1 MNRQKKYLTKA
12 LNVVLCSVL
21 TCSLWAGALP
31 VSKAS
36 ADSAAPILV
45 NVNNNQMDFSTLAK
59 VSGTDKAQ
67 GAVYRYSNVLQSGS
81 VNVDALVSIT
91 KLNNLVINELDV
103 PDTNSAQLN
112 KRFNPK
118 LTTSSGDGSA
128 DYEVDFVLS
137 GTNTPVA
144 LYNFYTTIIDVDG
157 SSETQREFAQL
168 GGYTRYT
175 KDQTSGLVISSDSQT
190 GRTEFKGI
198 PSNLDNVSFDNTAS
212 VIASYEA
219 PVSSI
224 AVTLGIKG
232 TLSQRLFSVNFG
244 APGGTFTT
252 PVVQP
257 NPQSPTITAAIADN
271 QGKLSPADATIDL
284 NKVAISGTTG
294 AEPGQTVNLVVVDSS
309 GDTHTYTALV
319 QSDKKYLAEIDVTS
333 FPAGTLSVS
342 ASVVNQLGNP
352 SVPAKDQSTLF
363 KVLNAPVPS
372 INGTTVS
379 WAAVPHAI
387 GYNVK
392 IEDSKGELIGSIRD
406 NGTSTTF
413 DLSDIEPASGTYQVY
428 VRAVADEESLYL
440 PSEWTSGQSVTYT
453 SPLDPKA
460 EPVVKKAPQ
469 YEPLEFKA
477 GDFQNSFGKLDGSP
491 NGNNLSAIRIDSL
504 PDASAGQL
512 MLNGTAVTAGDE
524 IKLADIGDLEFVP
537 VAEGFTGSVQFAW
550 NGKDGTQYASAASNV
565 TLNANHAPVLAQI
578 VKETPKNVDVTFTNS
593 EFAEDA
599 YSDADGPMEAMS
611 AIRIESLPETGR
623 LMLGNEEVELKQVI
637 FASDLNQ
644 LTYVWPADVTKASFT
659 WSATDGTEYAKV
671 ASTVKMTVNLPP
683 EAGLVHRTALSGANV
698 PFGLGDFAV
707 SPFYEDAE
715 GDALHHVV
723 IHLPADFALQG
734 QLSYGPQG
742 SEVVLTP
749 GIANSVPA
757 SSLSQ
762 LVFVPNPE
770 LPNGSTVTF
779 PWTANDGKQNS
790 ETDGTV
796 EIAFNGIP
804 SAASELIDVEEGTT
818 SAPIVLK
825 GTDKETEGSLLTYQV
840 VNQPARGTLQPQ
852 DGDASGSLY
861 TYVPNESFLGTDSF
875 DFTVTDADS
884 QVSQSAKF
892 TIRFNKTLNGWVG
905 ETEGSPS
912 TVYAI
917 PGQALKLNAKTSLL
931 AQSATATVDGDAVP
945 LTLVNVDTYATDGYK
960 LWEKTNYL
968 LPADMTAGEH
978 TVSFDSKGAEDSVLP
993 GEQNLTDNV
1002 FKIAVYTMALT
1013 ANPAKIIGDGVSTTE
1028 LKAVLTDENGQP
1040 VVDSEV
1046 VFSVPSGD
1054 GTFVGPDHVRTD
1066 SNGVAKT
1073 TYRSAKITS
1082 NQEQQVD
1089 VWAETLDV
1097 AKGIHAKGKITVT
1110 FQPATISGVVTQGAD
1125 NRKVAGASVR
1135 VTLDLDGDHVI
1146 TPGVDFDE
1154 TVVTDENGAYSIA
1167 VPEGGRTYTIEVMQT
1182 ILIGGT
1188 PKQVS
1193 YKQTAEVGQT
1203 NGTNPENYNSTKTAT
1218 GIVLQKQPDGGTSV
1232 LSADMAAK
1240 TKVYLKNAATGEYV
1254 QENGH
1259 RKAFP
1264 AQTDGV
1270 FSAEGLALGS
1280 YTMEVV
1286 YEVRANEELV
1296 IQRNEVNVAA
1306 DGEMNISE
1314 TLVDPYGDITDG
1326 ANGAAVEG
1334 AQVTLYYA
1342 NTARNGSKGG
1352 TTVTLPA
1359 IPGFAPNDNAS
1370 PVQMS
1375 DAAGFYAYMVY
1386 PHTDYY
1392 LVVSKSGY
1400 QTYTSPVI
1408 PVETDIVRHNVSLQR
1423 VSASPTPVTV
1433 QTPAPTPAVDL
1444 KPAVSIK
1451 PDRNLVEEGS
1461 TSTIVIDY
1469 KQNGSSAL
1477 TGGTLTVKLPA
1488 GVEVIDAN
1496 GGKLEGDTVTWTV
1509 EALASGQSGSR
1520 KLQVKWPQL
1529 AQAEQGMELTASFAS
1544 GSLQAATASSNAK
1557 IQIYSNRFGSL
1568 EHKRY
1573 ILGYPDLQFKPTHN
1587 LTRAELAAITARL
1600 TEKASV
1606 IGSVSYKDV
1615 PNTHWAAD
1623 YIAIAT
1629 AQGYFSGYNDGTFR
1643 PDAPVT
1649 RAELAAVMAKFLS
1662 LSSTA
1667 GADEHFTDIHGHWAE
1682 NAIEQLYGGHFL
1694 NGYVDSTFRPNNRIT
1709 RAEAVT
1715 MINRMLFR
1723 GPLTGLEVQFPDVP
1737 ATYWAF
1743 GDVQEAT
1750 QSHES
1755 TRTADGEVWGR
1766 TLQGEM
1772 R

>member
-21 TCSLWAGALP
+21 TCSLWAGTLP

-36 ADSAAPILV
+36 ANAAAPILV

-67 GAVYRYSNVLQSGS
+67 GAVYRYSNVLQSS
-81 VNVDALVSIT
+81 NVNVDALVSIT
-91 KLNNLVINELDV
+91 NLNNLSINELDV
-103 PDTNSAQLN
+103 PDANSAQLN

-118 LTTSSGDGSA
+118 LTTSNGDGSA
-128 DYEVDFVLS
+128 DYKVDFVVS
-137 GTNTPVA
+137 GTNDPVA
-144 LYNFYTTIIDVDG
+144 LYNFYTTIIDIDG
-157 SSETQREFAQL
+157 SSSTQREFAQL

-175 KDQTSGLVISSDSQT
+175 KDQTSGLTISSSPDT

-198 PSNLDNVSFDNTAS
+198 TTNLNDVSFDNTAS

-257 NPQSPTITAAIADN
+257 NPQSPTISASIADN
-271 QGKLSPADATIDL
+271 EGKLSPEDATIDL
-284 NKVAISGTTG
+284 SKVAISGTTG
-294 AEPGQTVNLVVVDSS
+294 AEPGQTVNLVVTDSS
-309 GDTHTYTALV
+309 GATHTYTALV
-319 QSDKKYLAEIDVTS
+319 QSDKKYATEIDVTS

-352 SVPAKDQSTLF
+352 SVPYKDQSTLL
-363 KVLNAPVPS
+363 KHLNTPMPS
-372 INGTTVS
+372 VNGTTVS
-379 WAAVPHAI
+379 WAAVPNADH
-387 GYNVK
+387 YSVQVK
-392 IEDSKGELIGSIRD
+392 DQDGKTVFGPNN
-406 NGTSTTF
+406 NGTSTSF
-413 DLSDIEPASGTYQVY
+413 DVSTLNGNSGSYTVS
-428 VRAVADEESLYL
+428 VLAAGITPYL
-440 PSEWTSGQSVTYT
+440 NSEWTPGQSVTYT

-460 EPVVKKAPQ
+460 EPVVETAPQ
-469 YEPLEFKA
+469 YAPLQFSA
-477 GDFQNSFGKLDGSP
+477 YDFQSSFGKLNGSP
-491 NGNNLSAIRIDSL
+491 NGDNLSAIRIDSL
-504 PDASAGQL
+504 PDASAGSL
-512 MLNGTAVTAGDE
+512 TLNDIAVTAGQE
-524 IKLADIGDLEFVP
+524 IKLADIGKLRFVP
-537 VAEGFTGSVQFAW
+537 AAEGFSGSAQFAW
-550 NGKDGTQYASAASNV
+550 NGKDGTKYAASASNV
-565 TLNANHAPVLAQI
+565 TLNANHAPVLSPI
-578 VKETPKNVDVTFTNS
+578 VKETPKNVDVTFKNS
-593 EFAEDA
+593 EFEDDA
-599 YSDADGPMEAMS
+599 YSDADGPMASMS
-611 AIRIESLPETGR
+611 AVRIESLPETGK
-623 LMLGNEEVELKQVI
+623 LMHGSREVEVGDTI
-637 FASDLNQ
+637 DGNDLAR
-644 LTYVWPADVTKASFT
+644 LTYVWQPGVTEASFT
-659 WSATDGTEYAKV
+659 WNATDGYEYAKV

-683 EAGLVHRTALSGANV
+683 EAGTVHRDALSGAKV
-698 PFGLGDFAV
+698 PFGLGDFNA
-707 SPFYEDAE
+707 FYTDAE
-715 GDALHHVV
+715 GDALHHIIVN
-723 IHLPADFALQG
+723 LPADFASQG
-734 QLSYGPQG
+734 QLSYGPAG
-742 SEVVLTP
+742 SETVLTP
-749 GIANSVPA
+749 GTLNNVPA
-757 SSLSQ
+757 SALNE
-762 LVFVPNPE
+762 LVFAPNPE
-770 LPNGSTVTF
+770 LQNGSTVTF

-790 ETDGTV
+790 ETDGKV

-804 SAASELIDVEEGTT
+804 SAASKLVDVEEDAT
-818 SAPIVLK
+818 SVPIVLK
-825 GTDKETEGSLLTYQV
+825 GTDKETAEGLLTYQI
-840 VNQPARGTLQPQ
+840 VNQPTRGTLQPQ

-861 TYVPNESFLGTDSF
+861 TYVPNGNFLGTDSF
-875 DFTVTDADS
+875 DFIVTDEAG

-905 ETEGSPS
+905 ETEGSTS
-912 TVYAI
+912 TVYAV

-931 AQSATATVDGDAVP
+931 AQSATATVDGDVVQ
-945 LTLVNVDTYATDGYK
+945 LTLANVDTYAADGYK
-960 LWEKTNYL
+960 LWEKTNYM
-968 LPADMTAGEH
+968 LPVDAGKGEH
-978 TVSFDSKGAEDSVLP
+978 TVSFDSKGAEDSPLP
-993 GEQNLTDNV
+993 GEKNLTDNV
-1002 FKIAVYTMALT
+1002 FKIAVYKMALT
-1013 ANPAKIIGDGVSTTE
+1013 ANPAKIIGDGISTTE
-1028 LKAVLTDENGQP
+1028 LKAVLTDEQGQP

-1046 VFSVPSGD
+1046 IFSVPSGE
-1054 GTFVGPDHVRTD
+1054 GTFVGSDRVRTD
-1066 SNGVAKT
+1066 SSGVAKK

-1097 AKGIHAKGKITVT
+1097 AKGIHAKEKITVT

-1135 VTLDLDGDHVI
+1135 ITLDLDGDHVI

-1188 PKQVS
+1188 PKQIS

-1218 GIVLQKQPDGGTSV
+1218 GIVLQKQPDGGTGV

-1254 QENGH
+1254 QEGGH

-1264 AQTDGV
+1264 AQNDGV
-1270 FSAEGLALGS
+1270 FSAEGLSLGS

-1326 ANGAAVEG
+1326 TNGAAVEG

-1392 LVVSKSGY
+1392 LVVSKNGY
-1400 QTYTSPVI
+1400 QTYTSPTI

-1423 VSASPTPVTV
+1423 VSASPAPTPVTTG
-1433 QTPAPTPAVDL
+1433 TPAPAPAVDL
-1444 KPAVSIK
+1444 KPSVSIK

-1461 TSTIVIDY
+1461 TSTIVVDY
-1469 KQNGSSAL
+1469 KQNGSSTL

-1488 GVEVIDAN
+1488 GVEVTDAN
-1496 GGKLEGDTVTWTV
+1496 GGKVENGTVTWTV

-1557 IQIYSNRFGSL
+1557 IQVYSGRFGSL

-1600 TEKASV
+1600 TENVSAN
-1606 IGSVSYKDV
+1606 GGVSYKDV
-1615 PNTHWAAD
+1615 PKTHWAAD

-1629 AQGYFSGYNDGTFR
+1629 AQGYFSGYSDGTFR
-1643 PDAPVT
+1643 PEAPVT
-1649 RAELAAVMAKFLS
+1649 RAELAAVMAKFLD
-1662 LSSTA
+1662 LSSA
-1667 GADEHFTDIHGHWAE
+1667 LGADGHFSDIQGHWAAA
-1682 NAIEQLYGGHFL
+1682 AIEQLYDGHFL

-1723 GPLTGLEVQFPDVP
+1723 GPLTGLDVQFPDVP
-1737 ATYWAF
+1737 ANYWAF

-1755 TRTADGEVWGR
+1755 TRTADGEVWVR

>member
-1 MNRQKKYLTKA
+1 MNRQKNYLTKA
-12 LNVVLCSVL
+12 WNVVLCSVL

-36 ADSAAPILV
+36 AGSPDPILV
-45 NVNNNQMDFSTLAK
+45 NVKNNQMNFGTPVK
-59 VSGTDKAQ
+59 ESGTDNAQ
-67 GAVYRYSNVLQSGS
+67 GAVYRYSNVLETDA
-81 VNVDALVSIT
+81 VKIDALVT
-91 KLNNLVINELDV
+91 LENVTNINVVYLDQ
-103 PDTNSAQLN
+103 PDSNTELN
-112 KRFNPK
+112 KRLNPQ
-118 LTTSSGDGSA
+118 LTTPSTTGSVG
-128 DYEVDFVLS
+128 YKIDFVVAGKS
-137 GTNTPVA
+137 DPVL
-144 LYNFYTTIIDVDG
+144 LYNFFTTVIDIDG
-157 SSETQREFAQL
+157 DNGGSAMEFAEL

-175 KDQTSGLVISSDSQT
+175 RDSSSELTISSSAST
-190 GRTEFKGI
+190 GRTQFKGT
-198 PSNLDNVSFDNTAS
+198 PNSLPGRDFDNKAS
-212 VIASYEA
+212 VITSYEA

-224 AVTLGIKG
+224 AVTLGNIGK
-232 TLSQRLFSVNFG
+232 LSARQFSVNFG
-244 APGGTFTT
+244 AAGGTFTN
-252 PVVQP
+252 PVVKT
-257 NPQSPTITAAIADN
+257 NPQSPTITATIKDHN
-271 QGKLSPADATIDL
+271 GELSPDDQTIDL
-284 NKVAISGTTG
+284 TRVVVEGETS
-294 AEPGQTVNLVVVDSS
+294 AEVGGTVNLVLTD
-309 GDTHTYTALV
+309 GAGTTHPYTAVV
-319 QSDKKYLAEIDVTS
+319 QNGGTYKAEIDVTS
-333 FPAGTLSVS
+333 FAAGTLKLS
-342 ASVVNQLGNP
+342 ASIVNQKGNP
-352 SVPAKDQSTLF
+352 SVPAEAATLLS
-363 KVLNAPVPS
+363 KRLNTPAPSV
-372 INGTTVS
+372 NGTTVS
-379 WAAVPHAI
+379 WAAVPNADH
-387 GYNVK
+387 YSVQVK
-392 IEDSKGELIGSIRD
+392 DQDGKTVFGP
-406 NGTSTTF
+406 NNNATSTSF
-413 DLSDIEPASGTYQVY
+413 DLSTLDEGSGTYTVS
-428 VRAVADEESLYL
+428 VLAAGNKPYL
-440 PSEWTSGQSVTYT
+440 NSEWTAGQAVTYT

-460 EPVVKKAPQ
+460 EPVVKKVPQ
-469 YEPLEFKA
+469 YAPFQFSA
-477 GDFQNSFGKLDGSP
+477 SDFQNSFSQMNESP
-491 NGNNLSAIRIDSL
+491 NGDNLSAIRIDSL
-504 PDASAGQL
+504 PNASAGSL
-512 MLNGTAVTAGDE
+512 MLNDTAVTAGQE
-524 IKLADIGDLEFVP
+524 IKLADIGKLEFVP
-537 VAEGFTGSVQFAW
+537 AAEGFEGTVQFAW
-550 NGKDGTQYASAASNV
+550 NGKDGAKYAAAASNV
-565 TLNANHAPVLAQI
+565 TLNANHAPVLSPI
-578 VKETPKNVDVTFTNS
+578 VKETPKNVEVTFTNS

-599 YSDADGPMEAMS
+599 YSDADGPMESMS
-611 AIRIESLPETGR
+611 AIRIESLPDTGR
-623 LMLGNEEVELKQVI
+623 LLLGGQEVELKQVI

-644 LTYVWPADVTKASFT
+644 LTYVWPASVTKASFT

-683 EAGLVHRTALSGANV
+683 AAGTVHRTALSGAEV
-698 PFGLGDFAV
+698 PFGLGDFT
-707 SPFYEDAE
+707 SFYTDAE
-715 GDALHHVV
+715 SDALHHIIVN
-723 IHLPADFALQG
+723 LPADFASQG
-734 QLSYGPQG
+734 QLSYGPAG

-749 GIANSVPA
+749 GVPNNIPA
-757 SSLSQ
+757 SALNE
-762 LVFVPNPE
+762 LVFAPNPE
-770 LPNGSTVTF
+770 LQNGSVVTF

-804 SAASELIDVEEGTT
+804 SGASKSVDVEENEA
-818 SAPIVLK
+818 SVPIVLK
-825 GTDKETEGSLLTYQV
+825 GTDKETEDGLLTYQIV
-840 VNQPARGTLQPQ
+840 SQPTRGALQPQ

-861 TYVPNESFLGTDSF
+861 TYVPGESFLGTDSF
-875 DFTVTDADS
+875 DFTVTDADG
-884 QVSQSAKF
+884 QVSQPAKF

-905 ETEGSPS
+905 ETEGSSS
-912 TVYAI
+912 TVYAV
-917 PGQALKLNAKTSLL
+917 PGQALKLSAKTSLL
-931 AQSATATVDGDAVP
+931 AQSATATVDGDVVQLILA
-945 LTLVNVDTYATDGYK
+945 NVDTYATDGYK
-960 LWEKTNYL
+960 LWEKTNL
-968 LPADMTAGEH
+968 LPVDTKAGEH
-978 TVSFDSKGAEDSVLP
+978 TVSFDSKGAEDSLLP
-993 GEQNLTDNV
+993 GEKNLTDNV
-1002 FKIAVYTMALT
+1002 FKVAVYTMALT
-1013 ANPAKIIGDGVSTTE
+1013 ANPAKIIGDGLSTTE

-1046 VFSVPSGD
+1046 IFSVPSGD
-1054 GTFVGPDHVRTD
+1054 GKFVGQDRVRTD
-1066 SNGVAKT
+1066 SKGVAKT

-1089 VWAETLDV
+1089 VWAQTLDV
-1097 AKGIHAKGKITVT
+1097 AKGIHAKEKITVT

-1232 LSADMAAK
+1232 LSAGMVAK

-1392 LVVSKSGY
+1392 LVVSKNGY
-1400 QTYTSPVI
+1400 QTYTSPTI

-1423 VSASPTPVTV
+1423 VSASPSPTPVTAG
-1433 QTPAPTPAVDL
+1433 TPAPAVD
-1444 KPAVSIK
+1444 PRPSVSIK

-1461 TSTIVIDY
+1461 TSTIVVDY
-1469 KQNGSSAL
+1469 RQNGSSAL

-1488 GVEVIDAN
+1488 GVEVTDAN
-1496 GGKLEGDTVTWTV
+1496 GGKVENGTVTWTV

-1557 IQIYSNRFGSL
+1557 IQIYSSRFGSL

-1600 TEKASV
+1600 TENVSAN
-1606 IGSVSYKDV
+1606 GGVSYKDV
-1615 PNTHWAAD
+1615 PKTHWAAD

-1643 PDAPVT
+1643 PEAPVT

-1662 LSSTA
+1662 LSSTL
-1667 GADEHFTDIHGHWAE
+1667 GADGHFSDIQGHWAE
-1682 NAIEQLYGGHFL
+1682 AAIEQLYDGHFL

-1723 GPLTGLEVQFPDVP
+1723 GPLTGLDVQFPDVP

-1755 TRTADGEVWGR
+1755 TRTADGEVWVR